1 MATQEIAAPLRDL
14 GAWQRWVQRPQNLW
28 IRRALFQVHLW
39 LGIGIGLYV
48 LLISI
53 TGSAVVYRR
62 ELTRKFERKPVSVVV
77 SGARLSKEE
86 LQRDV
91 QRLYPAYQVDDVY
104 FPRRADL
111 PASVVIVL
119 NKKRTELLFDPYTG
133 ADLGSP
139 ITSAE
144 HTIQW
149 VVDLHDNLLSGQTG
163 RLVNGIGSIIV
174 TIMAL
179 TGMVVWWPGIRNW
192 RRSMKI
198 NWKASFLRFNW
209 DTHSALGFWFC
220 LFVLMWAI
228 SGIYFS
234 FPDPFNK
241 FLSEGATFWLA
252 RLHFGRINGLT
263 EVLWTIFGLVPA
275 LLFVTGFLMWW
286 NRVVRKRGKVA

>member
-1 MATQEIAAPLRDL
+1 MATQEIAARPRDL
-14 GAWQRWVQRPQNLW
+14 SAWQQWVQRPQNLW
-28 IRRALFQVHLW
+28 VRRALFQVHLW
-39 LGIGIGLYV
+39 LGIGIGLYI

-91 QRLYPAYQVDDVY
+91 QRLYPAYRVDDVY
-104 FPRRADL
+104 YPRRADL
-111 PASVVIVL
+111 PASVVIVRD
-119 NKKRTELLFDPYTG
+119 KKRTELLFDPYTG

-139 ITSAE
+139 VTAAE

-149 VVDLHDNLLSGQTG
+149 VVDLHDNLLAGQTG

-179 TGMVVWWPGIRNW
+179 TGMFIWWPGIKNW

-198 NWKASFLRFNW
+198 NWKANFLRFNW

-234 FPDPFNK
+234 FPDPFNNY
-241 FLSEGATFWLA
+241 LSEGATFWLA
-252 RLHFGRINGLT
+252 RLHFGRMNGFT

-275 LLFVTGFLMWW
+275 LLFLTGFLMWW